1 MMKRIKQL
9 VFVSVILLVIF
20 MISLFVIRRP
30 SYTIQTNGKLYIV
43 NKLSSSITVFDLF
56 KGEKLAEFPIEV
68 LPHEATALDNHE
80 RVVITNYG
88 DQTIVGKSISVINT
102 KTNKIEKIIDL
113 EESIRPHGIVAFPN
127 SNNVGVVTD
136 GGNDLVVVNVETGIV
151 EKRISTEQVVSH
163 LLVLDPNKPIA
174 YATNINS
181 GSVSVINLLE
191 ERVIK
196 IIPCGKGTE
205 GIDITPDGK
214 EVWVTNNKK
223 ESISV
228 INTETYQITDV
239 LATGEEPLRLK
250 FSIDGKICMVP
261 NSRDGTISV
270 YDRYL
275 KEQIKTISIPG
286 KKNLFEK
293 VLYHTPRPVGILMH
307 PNGLYAFVA
316 NSNAD
321 KIEVIDM
328 KTFTLISTIG
338 TGRVPDG
345 LAFVE

>member
-1 MMKRIKQL
+1 M
-9 VFVSVILLVIF
+9 
-20 MISLFVIRRP
+20 
-30 SYTIQTNGKLYIV
+30 
-43 NKLSSSITVFDLF
+43 
-56 KGEKLAEFPIEV
+56 
-68 LPHEATALDNHE
+68 
-80 RVVITNYG
+80 
-88 DQTIVGKSISVINT
+88 
-102 KTNKIEKIIDL
+102 
-113 EESIRPHGIVAFPN
+113 
-127 SNNVGVVTD
+127 
-136 GGNDLVVVNVETGIV
+136 
-151 EKRISTEQVVSH
+151 
-163 LLVLDPNKPIA
+163 
-174 YATNINS
+174 
-181 GSVSVINLLE
+181 
-191 ERVIK
+191 
-196 IIPCGKGTE
+196 
-205 GIDITPDGK
+205 
-214 EVWVTNNKK
+214 
-223 ESISV
+223 
-228 INTETYQITDV
+228 
-239 LATGEEPLRLK
+239 ATGEEPLRLK